1 MCNCIF
7 NLNDVTATD
16 VTQTRTSTVSRTG
29 LNRTLPRTKQKRS
42 EVNLPQSCVAAEAG
56 LALYPYVN
64 HVRRC
69 DLETLMSNGKL
80 HMG

>member
-7 NLNDVTATD
+7 NLNDIIATD
-16 VTQTRTSTVSRTG
+16 VTQTRTRTTSRTS

-56 LALYPYVN
+56 LALYPYVT
-64 HVRRC
+64 HVGRR
-69 DLETLMSNGKL
+69 DSEALMSNGKL
-80 HMG
+80 HKG